1 MINNDNDNVFKYRSL
16 LYLKDNVNVNGP
28 YIWGTSIR
36 VGGGLY
42 SGGGGYIWNEVSVSI
57 CGGLIFGGL

>member
-28 YIWGTSIR
+28 HIWGTSIR
-36 VGGGLY
+36 GGGGLR
-42 SGGGGYIWNEVSVSI
+42 
-57 CGGLIFGGL
+57 FGMW